1 VKNGKV
7 FTNGESASILMG
19 VTRKSV
25 IQLCR
30 DLGFEIQIGDL
41 TQEMFMDADEAFFTG
56 TASEITPIASVD
68 DSQFKDGKPGTITLQ
83 IKEKYLNIIH
93 GKDNAYKHWLTLV
106 RHKNAI
112 DSIVSE

>member
-1 VKNGKV
+1 
-7 FTNGESASILMG
+7 MG

-41 TQEMFMDADEAFFTG
+41 TQEMVMNADEAFFTG

-68 DSQFKDGKPGTITLQ
+68 DFPIEDGKPGTITLQ

-93 GKDNAYKHWLTLV
+93 GKDNSYKHWLTLV
-106 RHKNAI
+106 RHKNAM

>member
-1 VKNGKV
+1 
-7 FTNGESASILMG
+7 
-19 VTRKSV
+19 
-25 IQLCR
+25 
-30 DLGFEIQIGDL
+30 
-41 TQEMFMDADEAFFTG
+41 MFMDADEAFFTG

-68 DSQFKDGKPGTITLQ
+68 DSPFEDGKPGTITLQ

-106 RHKNAI
+106 RHKNAL